1 MQSSLK
7 RQTESLHR
15 LRAEEQEV
23 QVEFIIDGENVGELL
38 DPNAQNNPNLQTIER
53 GRKLKLPAWQAC
65 QLSNWG
71 AVQIL
76 RPEFLSPTVFEDL
89 RADPSNVSV
98 SNKSSYFWEVGMRLS
113 THMSTDNEVRSIQQG
128 LRSAFQQ
135 RWADLI
141 DRSRPCLRV
150 GQAINGGIT
159 AERGFAQKLS
169 IREEAWFQQ
178 ARQAAEESDDWR
190 RLGQSRKRTRE

>member
-150 GQAINGGIT
+150 GLASV
-159 AERGFAQKLS
+159 R
-169 IREEAWFQQ
+169 REDLHRNCPLGRRHLRFQQ